1 MSEKLL
7 NLLGLMRKAGAI
19 EIGEMNAGAAC
30 RGGKGK
36 VLLLASDASDNARRR
51 AESFV
56 NGRRTLLLEVPFTKE
71 QISEKVGVG
80 GCSMAALTDLGFANA
95 FLRGL
100 AEAEPERYGE
110 AAENMEKRLGKAVKR
125 RKSTAEEKKKHQGK
139 REE

>member
-1 MSEKLL
+1 MRDNLL

-19 EIGEMNAGAAC
+19 ELGETNTGTAC
-30 RGGKGK
+30 REGTGK

-56 NGRRTLLLEVPFTKE
+56 NGRSTVLIYLPFTKE
-71 QISEKVGVG
+71 EISAKVGVG
-80 GCSMAALTDLGFANA
+80 GCSMAAITDLGFANA
-95 FLRGL
+95 FVRGL
-100 AEAEPERYGE
+100 AEISPDQYS
-110 AAENMEKRLGKAVKR
+110 AASEQIEKRLGKAVRR

>member
-19 EIGEMNAGAAC
+19 EIGETNTGTAC
-30 RGGKGK
+30 REGKGK
-36 VLLLASDASDNARRR
+36 VLILASDASENARHR

-56 NGRRTLLLEVPFTKE
+56 NGRRTLLIELPFTKE
-71 QISEKVGVG
+71 EISEKLGVG

-95 FLRGL
+95 FVKGL
-100 AEAEPERYGE
+100 AELMPEQYST
-110 AAENMEKRLGKAVKR
+110 AAENMEKRQDKAVRR
-125 RKSTAEEKKKHQGK
+125 RKNTAAEKKKHQGK

>member
-19 EIGEMNAGAAC
+19 EIGETNTGTAC
-30 RGGKGK
+30 REGKGK
-36 VLLLASDASDNARRR
+36 VLILASDASENARHR

-56 NGRRTLLLEVPFTKE
+56 NGRRTLLIELPFTKE
-71 QISEKVGVG
+71 EISEKLGVG

-95 FLRGL
+95 FVKGL
-100 AEAEPERYGE
+100 AELMPEQYGT
-110 AAENMEKRLGKAVKR
+110 AAENTEKRQDKAVRR
-125 RKSTAEEKKKHQGK
+125 RKITAAEKKKHQGK